1 MQLGAS
7 LPVGDIGTGGPVV
20 KDYAQ
25 TLEGM
30 GVDYIQAPD
39 HVLGGNPAGHKD
51 KARVGTSV
59 TAYHDPFVL
68 FSYIAGCTDK
78 IGFAPGVLILA
89 QRQAALVAKQAASL
103 DELSGGRLRLGVGV
117 GWNELEFTGLNENF
131 KNRGKRSEEQVQV
144 MQALW
149 ASEHV
154 DFKGKYHTI
163 DNSGINPRPKSG
175 RVPVWFGGHVD
186 ATLERTAKWGDGWM
200 PLAYPADDTALRAF
214 DKLRGLI
221 LAAGR
226 KPEDVGIEVWMSLG
240 SNNPDEWRKDFSFWK
255 NAGVTHVTAHTT
267 YAAGHHKRIA
277 GKTSADHL
285 AAIKSFQDAVKDLV

>member
-7 LPVGDIGTGGPVV
+7 LPVGDIVTGPIVV
-20 KDYAQ
+20 RDYAQ

-30 GVDYIQAPD
+30 GFDYIQAPD

-51 KARVGTSV
+51 KARVGTST

-68 FSYIAGCTDK
+68 FSFIAGCTDK

-89 QRQAALVAKQAASL
+89 QRQAVLVAKQAASL
-103 DELSGGRLRLGVGV
+103 DELSGGRLRLGIGV

-149 ASEHV
+149 ANDHV
-154 DFKGKYHTI
+154 DFRGKYHTI
-163 DNSGINPRPKSG
+163 DDSGINPRPKSG

-200 PLAYPADDTALRAF
+200 PLAYPADDSALRAF
-214 DKLRGLI
+214 DKLRGLVA
-221 LAAGR
+221 AAGR
-226 KPEDVGIEVWMSLG
+226 SMNDVGIEVWMSLG
-240 SNNPDEWRKDFSFWK
+240 SDDPDLWRKDFAFWK
-255 NAGVTHVTAHTT
+255 KAGVTHVTAHTT
-267 YAAGHHKRIA
+267 YATGHHKRIA
-277 GKTSADHL
+277 GKTAAEHL
-285 AAIKSFQDAVKDLV
+285 AAIAKFQKAVADLV

>member
-7 LPVGDIGTGGPVV
+7 LPVGDIGTGPIVV
-20 KDYAQ
+20 RDYAQ

-30 GVDYIQAPD
+30 GFNYIQAPD

-51 KARVGTSV
+51 KKRVGTSV

-68 FSYIAGCTDK
+68 FSFIAGCTQK

-89 QRQAALVAKQAASL
+89 QRQAVLVAKQAASL
-103 DELSGGRLRLGVGV
+103 DELSNGRLRLGVGV

-149 ASEHV
+149 ANEHV
-154 DFKGKYHTI
+154 DFKGKYHTL
-163 DNSGINPRPKSG
+163 DDSGLNPRPKSG

-200 PLAYPADDTALRAF
+200 PLAYPADDTALAAF
-214 DKLRGLI
+214 DKLRGLVRD
-221 LAAGR
+221 AGR
-226 KPEDVGIEVWMSLG
+226 SMDDVGIEVWVSLG
-240 SNNPDEWRKDFSFWK
+240 SDDPAQWRKDVSFWK
-255 NAGVTHVTAHTT
+255 AAGVTHVTAHTT
-267 YAAGHHKRIA
+267 YAMGHHKRIA
-277 GKTSADHL
+277 GKTAAEHL
-285 AAIKSFQDAVKDLV
+285 AAIAKFQKAVGDLL

>member
-7 LPVGDIGTGGPVV
+7 LPVGDIGTGPTVIR
-20 KDYAQ
+20 DYAQ
-25 TLEGM
+25 TLEGL
-30 GVDYIQAPD
+30 GFNYIQAPD

-51 KARVGTSV
+51 KKRVGTSV

-68 FSYIAGCTDK
+68 FSFIAGCTQK

-89 QRQAALVAKQAASL
+89 QRQAVLVAKQAASL
-103 DELSGGRLRLGVGV
+103 DVLSNGRLRLGVGV

-149 ASEHV
+149 ANEHV

-163 DNSGINPRPKSG
+163 DDSGINPRPKSG

-186 ATLERTAKWGDGWM
+186 ATLERTAKWGDVWM
-200 PLAYPADDTALRAF
+200 PLAYPADDTALAAF
-214 DKLRGLI
+214 DKLRGLVRD
-221 LAAGR
+221 AGR
-226 KPEDVGIEVWMSLG
+226 SMDDVGIEVWVSLG
-240 SNNPDEWRKDFSFWK
+240 SDDPAQWRKDVSFWK
-255 NAGVTHVTAHTT
+255 AAGVTHVTAHTT
-267 YAAGHHKRIA
+267 YAMGHHKRIA
-277 GKTSADHL
+277 GKTAAEHL
-285 AAIKSFQDAVKDLV
+285 AAISKFQKAVGDLL

>member
-7 LPVGDIGTGGPVV
+7 LPVGDIGTGPAVIR
-20 KDYAQ
+20 DYVQ
-25 TLEGM
+25 TLEGQ
-30 GVDYIQAPD
+30 GFDYIQAPD

-51 KARVGTSV
+51 KARVGTTV

-68 FSYIAGCTDK
+68 FSFIAGCTNT

-89 QRQAALVAKQAASL
+89 QRQAVLVAKQAASL
-103 DELSGGRLRLGVGV
+103 DELSNGRLRLGIGV

-131 KNRGKRSEEQVQV
+131 KNRGTRSEEQVQV

-149 ASEHV
+149 ANDHV

-163 DNSGINPRPKSG
+163 DDSGINPRPKSG

-200 PLAYPADDTALRAF
+200 PLAYPADDSALAAF
-214 DKLRGLI
+214 DKLRGLVA
-221 LAAGR
+221 AAGR
-226 KPEDVGIEVWMSLG
+226 SMDDVGIEVWVSLG
-240 SNNPDEWRKDFSFWK
+240 NDDPDQWRKDVAFWK
-255 NAGVTHVTAHTT
+255 KAGVTHVTAHTT
-267 YAAGHHKRIA
+267 YASGHHKRIA
-277 GKTSADHL
+277 GKSAADHL
-285 AAIKSFQDAVKDLV
+285 AAITKFQKAVSDLL

>member
-7 LPVGDIGTGGPVV
+7 LPVGDIGTGPAVIR
-20 KDYAQ
+20 DYVQ
-25 TLEGM
+25 TLEGQ
-30 GVDYIQAPD
+30 GFHYIQAPD

-51 KARVGTSV
+51 KARVGTTV

-68 FSYIAGCTDK
+68 FSFIAGCTNT

-89 QRQAALVAKQAASL
+89 QRQAVLVAKQAASL
-103 DELSGGRLRLGVGV
+103 DELSNGRLRLGIGV

-149 ASEHV
+149 ANDHV

-163 DNSGINPRPKSG
+163 DDSGINPRPKSG

-200 PLAYPADDTALRAF
+200 PLAYPADDSALAAF
-214 DKLRGLI
+214 DKLRGLVA
-221 LAAGR
+221 AAGR
-226 KPEDVGIEVWMSLG
+226 SMDDVGIEVWVSLG
-240 SNNPDEWRKDFSFWK
+240 NDDPDQWRKDVLFWK
-255 NAGVTHVTAHTT
+255 KAGVTHVTAHTT
-267 YAAGHHKRIA
+267 YASGHHKRIA
-277 GKTSADHL
+277 GKSAAEHL
-285 AAIKSFQDAVKDLV
+285 AAISKFQKAVGDLL

>member
-7 LPVGDIGTGGPVV
+7 LPVGDIGTGPAVV
-20 KDYAQ
+20 RDYAQ
-25 TLEGM
+25 TLEGW
-30 GVDYIQAPD
+30 GFDYIQAPD

-51 KARVGTSV
+51 KARVGTTA

-68 FSYIAGCTDK
+68 FSFIAGCTSK

-89 QRQAALVAKQAASL
+89 QRQAVLVAKQAASL

-131 KNRGKRSEEQVQV
+131 RNRGRRSEEQVRV

-149 ASEHV
+149 ANDHV

-163 DNSGINPRPKSG
+163 DDSGINPRPKSG

-200 PLAYPADDTALRAF
+200 PLAYPADDSALKAF
-214 DKLRGLI
+214 DKLRGLVS
-221 LAAGR
+221 AAGR
-226 KPEDVGIEVWMSLG
+226 SMDDVGIEVWMSLG
-240 SNNPDEWRKDFSFWK
+240 SDDPDQWRKDFAFWK
-255 NAGVTHVTAHTT
+255 KAGVTHVTAHTT
-267 YAAGHHKRIA
+267 YATGHHKRIA
-277 GKTSADHL
+277 GKTAAEHL
-285 AAIKSFQDAVKDLV
+285 AAISKFQKAVADLV